1 MDYDISEKI
10 SHSRGRW
17 ADRAAAIITL
27 IILIL
32 SIVRV
37 PYVGSPID
45 DYIFKITFGI
55 GRYLIYPILFYFCI
69 MRIIDRKSHE
79 FVNKRSRNAL
89 LFFIGFITMI
99 GMIEGTTWINSK
111 EATNFGTIM
120 SNFWTIFH
128 TSDFTQHDS
137 FGGVASGFLGIFY
150 FGLLHFIPNPW
161 GLMIGYIM
169 SIYVAIIGLSLVITF
184 KKFYL
189 YSWIIQ
195 TIKYNNA
202 IRKEKQKQI
211 QLAHEAK
218 QKYPFAEQTGQFS
231 IDEKTLEKEVKADFG
246 LDRPNIDKFTQE
258 FTDPYSNLTRNI
270 PKKEKRSFSIFKKKE
285 EKVVDEK
292 QESFD
297 SQSMIRPYGV
307 GTKVNNFQEA
317 YNNIDLSNLD
327 YEKVSTIGQ
336 NDVVIDDENS
346 EYDVSIQSKGDLIN
360 LDYQSIDIEELSDV
374 QKDLSHE
381 EELKSHIERQK
392 AKLIELF
399 NQFDIEIEIVSQVV
413 GATVIRYDMIVKN
426 SGIKV
431 SRVLQMHDDIQLTLA
446 CRNVM
451 IYAPV
456 PNKSIIGIEVD
467 NPFRRVV
474 SFKEIYKKAVVNDLL
489 DIPLGEDF
497 NGEAISLK
505 LESAPHVLVA
515 GATGSGKSIC
525 INTIISSIIMRCK
538 PSDVRLLLIDPKR
551 VELSVFSKLPPLL
564 CPVITDT
571 KKAALAL
578 KKLIEEMEQRFTIF
592 SEAGAR
598 NIDGYNNKVDTNR
611 RLPKIVV
618 VIDELADLILSTG
631 KDIEESITRLTQLAR
646 AAGIHII
653 VATQRPSVDVI
664 TGLIKSNIPTRISF
678 AVSTAIDSRTIIDQG
693 GAEKLLGKG
702 DMLFLSYGATESK
715 RVQGS
720 YVSDEDLNFIVTQ
733 TKNNHSSELIF
744 NEKFLNLDEEL
755 RTSSMDVGYSD
766 GASDQLYEQCL
777 TYVRVVRKASTSLLQ
792 RRFGIGFTRAA
803 RIIDAME
810 ANGIVGPS
818 QGSKPRDVL
827 N

>member
-1 MDYDISEKI
+1 MNYDISEKI

-37 PYVGSPID
+37 PYFGAPID
-45 DYIFKITFGI
+45 DYVFKILFGV

-79 FVNKRSRNAL
+79 FINKRSRNAL

-111 EATNFGTIM
+111 EASNFSSIM
-120 SNFWTIFH
+120 SNFWSIFH
-128 TSDFTQHDS
+128 ASDFTQKDS
-137 FGGVASGFLGIFY
+137 FGGVASGFMGIFY

-161 GLMIGYIM
+161 GLMIGYIL
-169 SIYVAIIGLSLVITF
+169 SIYIVVIGFSLVVTF

-189 YSWIIQ
+189 YKWIIE

-202 IRKEKQKQI
+202 IHKEKQKQI
-211 QLAHEAK
+211 QLAREAK
-218 QKYPFAEQTGQFS
+218 QKYPFAEQTGQFA
-231 IDEKTLEKEVKADFG
+231 IDEKTLEREVKADFG
-246 LDRPNIDKFTQE
+246 LDRPDIDKFTQE
-258 FTDPYSNLTRNI
+258 FADPYTNLSSRAS
-270 PKKEKRSFSIFKKKE
+270 KKEKRGFNIFKKKE
-285 EKVVDEK
+285 DKPKDEK
-292 QESFD
+292 RESFEA
-297 SQSMIRPYGV
+297 QSIVRPYGV
-307 GTKVNNFQEA
+307 GTKINNFQEA

-336 NDVVIDDENS
+336 NDAELEVEDKI
-346 EYDVSIQSKGDLIN
+346 DVSIQNKGDLIN
-360 LDYQSIDIEELSDV
+360 LDYQPIDIEELSDIE
-374 QKDLSHE
+374 KDLSHE
-381 EELKSHIERQK
+381 AELSAQIERQK
-392 AKLIELF
+392 NKLVELF
-399 NQFDIEIEIVSQVV
+399 NQFDIQVEIVSQVV
-413 GATVIRYDMIVKN
+413 GATVIRYDMVVKN
-426 SGIKV
+426 TGVKV
-431 SRVLQMHDDIQLTLA
+431 SRILQMHDDIRLTLA

-474 SFKEIYKKAVVNDLL
+474 SFKEIYKKATVHDLL

-497 NGEAISLK
+497 NGEAICLK

-525 INTIISSIIMRCK
+525 INTMISSIIMRCK
-538 PSDVRLLLIDPKR
+538 PSEVRLLLIDPKR
-551 VELSVFSKLPPLL
+551 VELSVFSKLPHLL

-571 KKAALAL
+571 KKATLAL
-578 KKLIEEMEQRFTIF
+578 KKLIEEMEERFTIF

-598 NIDGYNNKVDTNR
+598 NIDGYNNKVNTNQ

-618 VIDELADLILSTG
+618 VIDELADLILSAG

-678 AVSTAIDSRTIIDQG
+678 AVSTSIDSRTIIDQG

-720 YVSDEDLNFIVTQ
+720 FVSDDDLNFIVAQ

-755 RTSSMDVGYSD
+755 RTSSSDLGYSD

-777 TYVRVVRKASTSLLQ
+777 AYVRVVRKASTSLLQ

-810 ANGIVGPS
+810 ANGVVGPS